1 MLWDKRMNSMEIS
14 ILSLMLGC
22 VWLPTAQ
29 AEELAS
35 LPTIKVMAEA
45 ELREEI
51 GSLPFQED
59 KDVRKAL
66 ERKIMKSEQD
76 IQNYVIG
83 DNIGVIDIKPPVA
96 RPDMS
101 GISPLLQQYV
111 MAVASGLQS
120 SDPTTGLFTML
131 EPVSM
136 GIDRDKAIQAVKN
149 GSFQLNVDMDRLKL
163 MIGNDKLQS
172 SLPK

>member
-1 MLWDKRMNSMEIS
+1 MNSMKIS

-66 ERKIMKSEQD
+66 QHQIIKKENE

-83 DNIGVIDIKPPVA
+83 DNFAVL
-96 RPDMS
+96 DMQPKAS
-101 GISPLLQQYV
+101 EPNINQISSPLLREYV
-111 MAVASGLQS
+111 LAVAAGLQS
-120 SDPTTGLFTML
+120 SDPTSGLFTMM
-131 EPVSM
+131 EPLSM
-136 GIDRDKAIQAVKN
+136 GMNREKALEAVRNGTFKLNIDA
-149 GSFQLNVDMDRLKL
+149 DRLDFML
-163 MIGNDKLQS
+163 GDKWRS
-172 SLPK
+172 ALPK